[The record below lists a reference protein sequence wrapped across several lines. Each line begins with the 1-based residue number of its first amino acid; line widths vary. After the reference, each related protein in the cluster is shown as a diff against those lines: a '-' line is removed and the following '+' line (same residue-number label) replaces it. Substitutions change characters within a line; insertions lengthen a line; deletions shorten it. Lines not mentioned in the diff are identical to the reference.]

1 MFSAADHAYMSQ
13 ALQLAE
19 KGLYSTSPN
28 PRVGCLIVRDDRV
41 IGRGWHE
48 KTGCAHAETRALD
61 SVTTLTGSTDVRSA
75 TVYLTL
81 EPCSHYGHTPPCVD
95 ALIRAGVARVVMA
108 MQDPDPRVAGKGAA
122 LLRQAGIAAET
133 GLMEDQAGTLNAGF
147 VSRMVRKRPWVRTKI
162 AASLDGKTALN
173 NGVSQWIT
181 GEAARRD
188 GHHFR
193 ACSCAILTSIGTVLA
208 DNPALD
214 VRHVV
219 TDRQPLR
226 VIVDSKLRISPA
238 ARVLRG
244 EGEVIFTASSNEEK
258 IRALQ
263 DKGARPVVLP
273 DGHGRVDL
281 VQMMQSLAEL
291 RINEV
296 LVEAGSGLNGALAQ
310 AGLIDEWLIYLAPH
324 LMGDVAQGMLQFPE
338 LADMSGRTR
347 LDIRDVRFVGQD
359 IRIIARPA

>member
-1 MFSAADHAYMSQ
+1 MSQ

-28 PRVGCLIVRDDRV
+28 PRVGCVIVRNDRV

-48 KTGCAHAETRALD
+48 KTGQAHAETNALD
-61 SVTTLTGSTDVRSA
+61 SVKNLTGSDDVRSA

-108 MQDPDPRVAGKGAA
+108 MQDPDPRVAGKGVA
-122 LLRQAGIAAET
+122 LLKQAGIKAQT
-133 GLMEDQAGTLNAGF
+133 GLMEDQASALNTGF
-147 VSRMVRKRPWVRTKI
+147 ISRMVRKRPWVRTKI
-162 AASLDGKTALN
+162 AASLDGRTALN

-188 GHHFR
+188 GHHYR
-193 ACSCAILTSIGTVLA
+193 ACSCAILTGIGTVLA

-214 VRHVV
+214 VRHV
-219 TDRQPLR
+219 TTARQPLR
-226 VIVDSKLRISPA
+226 IIVDTKLQISPA

-244 EGEVIFTASSNEEK
+244 EGELIFTTSQDEEK

-263 DKGARPVVLP
+263 DRGARPVLLR
-273 DGHGRVDL
+273 DGKDERVNL
-281 VQMMQSLAEL
+281 VKMMQMLAEL
-291 RINEV
+291 QINEV
-296 LVEAGSGLNGALAQ
+296 LVEAGSRLNGALTQ
-310 AGLIDEWLIYLAPH
+310 AGLIDEWLVYLAPH
-324 LMGDVAQGMLQFPE
+324 LIGDVAQGMLRLPE
-338 LADMSGRTR
+338 LADMSGGAK
-347 LDIRDVRFVGQD
+347 LDFRDVRFVGQD
-359 IRIIARPA
+359 IRIIARSA